1 MKSQF
6 SRISAFIEEISTKYF
21 TDPIERDPGTVHEQ
35 LVSADPLFANVPID
49 ESEVSYNLRLV
60 HVQRVISEALCEYI
74 WRPFSSEYT
83 LAHEDLGSFLFQMMN
98 ALDSSSLSGQP
109 ANIWT
114 ALTMRALELLQEG
127 SHQKSGSKSP
137 SNGRAKNV
145 LSKVYSVL
153 SPLLT
158 PSKSRN
164 FASDLGALADLAID
178 VWQTAQTGDYR
189 IKVIPRLD
197 PARYQEWRSQAF
209 DPMMIRDSR
218 NMVSDDIFI
227 LFPRVDAMILSGRS
241 ERSPRSSPS
250 ESERNSVIGVCLHPG
265 KGLPQSSELVLN
277 GIQAQ
282 EEINNYIEIAK
293 REARMKR
300 NTDMHGR
307 RASTTHSAPRP
318 SNARRHEHSQSRPTQ
333 PVLAS

>member
-1 MKSQF
+1 
-6 SRISAFIEEISTKYF
+6 
-21 TDPIERDPGTVHEQ
+21 
-35 LVSADPLFANVPID
+35 
-49 ESEVSYNLRLV
+49 
-60 HVQRVISEALCEYI
+60 
-74 WRPFSSEYT
+74 
-83 LAHEDLGSFLFQMMN
+83 
-98 ALDSSSLSGQP
+98 
-109 ANIWT
+109 
-114 ALTMRALELLQEG
+114 MRALELLQEG